1 MCNEK
6 PSFHSSWARLCHL
19 PAPGPIIV
27 DEKMKHTWIDNQDY
41 SLDVTMY
48 TESFK
53 KGKREVCFLGNLMIS
68 TILSLNIWNIL

>member
-19 PAPGPIIV
+19 PAPDPIIV

-53 KGKREVCFLGNLMIS
+53 KGKR
-68 TILSLNIWNIL
+68 